1 MTTRLGYVPALDGL
15 RGIAIAIVV
24 AYHAFGYPFGGWLG
38 VDLFFVLSGFLITT
52 LLLEERAAT
61 GTIRW
66 RAFYARRARRLLPAL
81 AALLLGY
88 LALCALRGV
97 DGLPIVA
104 RWGFYTANG
113 YEAFWPG
120 AATHIVGLNHLWSL
134 AQEEQ
139 FYLVWPAALLVGM
152 RARNPVRLLMLL
164 ACALIV
170 YRGVLAGAGASDAR
184 IYFAPDTNID
194 ALVLGAALAFQH
206 RIAPLHVSRR
216 LLAVA
221 GGVAVLIVAV
231 IPSLAITESS
241 MLPFFELSVVLVAA
255 AAVSGT
261 LRLPRPLVWLG
272 GISYSLYL
280 WHFVVLWA
288 FDWHYRLLAVA
299 VSVAAAWAS
308 TAWIEKPFRRPRRS
322 LQVLKLDN
330 ARACM
335 HTEPQ
340 MTRSGY
346 SVAAAQISVPATLG
360 LILLTVILILPL

>member
-1 MTTRLGYVPALDGL
+1 VTARLGYVPALDGL
-15 RGIAIAIVV
+15 RGIAIAVVV

-52 LLLEERAAT
+52 LLLEERAET
-61 GTIRW
+61 GAIRW

-88 LALCALRGV
+88 LALSALRGV
-97 DGLPIVA
+97 NGLPIVA

-120 AATHIVGLNHLWSL
+120 AATHVVGLNHLWSL

-139 FYLVWPAALLVGM
+139 FYLVWPAALVVVM

-164 ACALIV
+164 ACALIA
-170 YRGVLAGAGASDAR
+170 YRGVLVAAGASNDR
-184 IYFAPDTNID
+184 VYFAPDTNLD
-194 ALVLGAALAFQH
+194 GLVLGAALAFQ
-206 RIAPLHVSRR
+206 RRVGPLQASRGP
-216 LLAVA
+216 LAVA
-221 GGVAVLIVAV
+221 AAIAVLIVGL
-231 IPSLAITESS
+231 IPSLAITESA
-241 MLPFFELSVVLVAA
+241 MLPFFELSVVLVVA

-261 LRLPRPLVWLG
+261 LQLPRPLVWLG

-288 FDWHYRLLAVA
+288 FNWHYPLLAVA

-308 TAWIEKPFRRPRRS
+308 TAWIEKPFRRARTTQTRR
-322 LQVLKLDN
+322 
-330 ARACM
+330 
-335 HTEPQ
+335 P
-340 MTRSGY
+340 
-346 SVAAAQISVPATLG
+346 VPVSAPA
-360 LILLTVILILPL
+360 VS

>member
-1 MTTRLGYVPALDGL
+1 MTARLGHVPALDGL

-24 AYHAFGYPFGGWLG
+24 AYHAFGYPRGGWLG

-52 LLLEERAAT
+52 LLLEEREAT
-61 GTIRW
+61 GTVRW
-66 RAFYARRARRLLPAL
+66 RAFYGRRARRLLPAL

-88 LALCALRGV
+88 LALSALRGV
-97 DGLPIVA
+97 NGLPIVA

-139 FYLVWPAALLVGM
+139 FYLVWPAALLVVM
-152 RARNPVRLLMLL
+152 RARNPVRLLVLL
-164 ACALIV
+164 ACALIA
-170 YRGVLAGAGASDAR
+170 YRGVLVATGASDDR
-184 IYFAPDTNID
+184 VYFAPDTNLD
-194 ALVLGAALAFQH
+194 GLVLGAALAFQR
-206 RIAPLHVSRR
+206 RIGPLQPSRVPV
-216 LLAVA
+216 AVA
-221 GGVAVLIVAV
+221 AALAVLIVGL

-241 MLPFFELSVVLVAA
+241 VLPIFELSAVLVVA

-288 FDWHYRLLAVA
+288 FDWHYPVLAVA

-308 TAWIEKPFRRPRRS
+308 TTWIEKPFRR
-322 LQVLKLDN
+322 
-330 ARACM
+330 ARA
-335 HTEPQ
+335 
-340 MTRSGY
+340 RKAI
-346 SVAAAQISVPATLG
+346 VAVPVSAPA
-360 LILLTVILILPL
+360 VS